1 MEPTNRGLASDY
13 ANGECNNVNDW
24 SFLLMCELLPYS
36 MPCST
41 SSLKIHVISKV
52 ENKSQDFNKL
62 AALSLLSMVKYA
74 ILSTHVL
81 VENVEVFSEV
91 LVRRRRRG
99 SRDTDQSKSRIIFQT
114 EF

>member
-1 MEPTNRGLASDY
+1 
-13 ANGECNNVNDW
+13 
-24 SFLLMCELLPYS
+24 MCELLPYS

-41 SSLKIHVISKV
+41 SSLRIHVISKIKV
-52 ENKSQDFNKL
+52 KDFNKL

-74 ILSTHVL
+74 ILSTHIL

-99 SRDTDQSKSRIIFQT
+99 SRDTDQSKRRIIFQT
-114 EF
+114 EFK